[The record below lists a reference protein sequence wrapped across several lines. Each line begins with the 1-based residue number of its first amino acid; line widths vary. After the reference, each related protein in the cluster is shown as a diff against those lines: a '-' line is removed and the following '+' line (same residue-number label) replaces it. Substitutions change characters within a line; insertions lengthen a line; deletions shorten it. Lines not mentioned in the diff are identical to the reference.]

1 MAQSAR
7 PSWTINRSAQ
17 ECGVSPST
25 IKRRLREGKFPNA
38 VQGAGGA
45 WTIPVQDLVLAGLKP
60 GKPAPPEQKT
70 SLEHPEA
77 EPGHWPRSNKNDLGQ
92 GPRSEDLL
100 NRISELE
107 QELKLERTK
116 RESLEIL
123 LKERGEHVESLKLA
137 MRMIEPSKE
146 HQASQNDLG
155 QRPKSGEATD
165 LGHDLQSGLPPVPF
179 WKRWK
184 RT

>member
-45 WTIPVQDLVLAGLKP
+45 WMIPVQDLVLAGLKP

-70 SLEHPEA
+70 GLDHQETDL
-77 EPGHWPRSNKNDLGQ
+77 GHWPRSKKNDLGRR
-92 GPRSEDLL
+92 PRSEDLL

-116 RESLEIL
+116 RENLEIL

-137 MRMIEPSKE
+137 MRMIDPPKE
-146 HQASQNDLG
+146 DQTHQTDLG
-155 QRPKSGEATD
+155 QRPRSTEASD
-165 LGHDLQSGLPPVPF
+165 LGHDLQSELPSVPF

-184 RT
+184 RP

>member
-1 MAQSAR
+1 E
-7 PSWTINRSAQ
+7 T
-17 ECGVSPST
+17 E
-25 IKRRLREGKFPNA
+25 L
-38 VQGAGGA
+38 
-45 WTIPVQDLVLAGLKP
+45 
-60 GKPAPPEQKT
+60 
-70 SLEHPEA
+70 
-77 EPGHWPRSNKNDLGQ
+77 GHWPRPNKNDLGQ
-92 GPRSEDLL
+92 RPRSEDLL

-116 RESLEIL
+116 RENLEIL

-146 HQASQNDLG
+146 HQASQSDLG
-155 QRPKSGEATD
+155 QRPRSGEATD
-165 LGHDLQSGLPPVPF
+165 LGHDLPPVPF

>member
-60 GKPAPPEQKT
+60 GRPAPPEQAT
-70 SLEHPEA
+70 DLV
-77 EPGHWPRSNKNDLGQ
+77 HWPRPNKNDLDQ
-92 GPRSEDLL
+92 RPRSEDLL

-116 RESLEIL
+116 RENLEIL

-155 QRPKSGEATD
+155 QRPRSGEATG
-165 LGHDLQSGLPPVPF
+165 LGHDLQSDLPPVPF

>member
-25 IKRRLREGKFPNA
+25 IKRRLRDGKFPNA

-70 SLEHPEA
+70 DLDHPET
-77 EPGHWPRSNKNDLGQ
+77 ELGHSPRSNKNDLGQ
-92 GPRSEDLL
+92 RPRSEDLL

-137 MRMIEPSKE
+137 MRIIEPPKE
-146 HQASQNDLG
+146 QQAPPADLG
-155 QRPKSGEATD
+155 QRPRSAEASYLDHNLRDD
-165 LGHDLQSGLPPVPF
+165 LPSVPF

-184 RT
+184 R